1 MRERYG
7 SDRLSIFLII
17 LFIILNFTGNLL
29 KMPVFALIG
38 YIPLAISIYRI
49 LSKNITRRRMENY
62 KFVMFM
68 DSFTAWFK
76 KASNNIT
83 IRIRDAKTHRYFSC
97 PACKAQLRVPK
108 GKGTII
114 ITCPKC
120 KTEFKKKT

>member
-1 MRERYG
+1 MADRYG

-17 LFIILNFTGNLL
+17 LSIILNFIGNLL
-29 KMPVFALIG
+29 KTPVFGLIG
-38 YIPLAISIYRI
+38 YIPLAISIYRM

-62 KFVMFM
+62 KFVMFT

-76 KASNNIT
+76 KAVDNIT

-97 PACKAQLRVPK
+97 PDCRAKLRVPK